1 MGRRPTPSSTLGP
14 VNVVLFD
21 LDDTLLDYSGRVE
34 ESWAHAVHICCTDGR
49 VEPTALVAAL
59 VRSRQWFWDD
69 PGRQRERTN
78 MVRAWGT
85 IVRRALDSLGGPCHD
100 LVDDIVRA
108 YASHRRQVMDLFPE
122 ARATLDRLRGQ
133 GIPLGLVTNGD
144 ARQQRDK
151 IERHGLAPY
160 FDVMVIE
167 GEFGA
172 GKPEAVVFRH
182 ALDALRARPAETCM
196 VGDHL
201 VNDVSGAGQLGIRTV
216 WIDRARAGLPAGSPS
231 RPDHIIASLTEL
243 HDLG

>member
-1 MGRRPTPSSTLGP
+1 
-14 VNVVLFD
+14 VNTVLFD

-34 ESWAHAVHICCTDGR
+34 ESWAHAVHSACTDGR
-49 VEPTALVAAL
+49 VEPAALVAAL
-59 VRSRQWFWDD
+59 MEARQWFWDD
-69 PGRQRERTN
+69 PWRQRRERTD
-78 MVRAWGT
+78 MMRAWQL
-85 IVRRALDSLGGPCHD
+85 IVRHALDGLQSSCHD
-100 LVDDIVRA
+100 LVPLIAGA

-122 ARATLDRLRGQ
+122 ARATLDRLREE

-144 ARQQRDK
+144 ASQQRYK
-151 IERHGLAPY
+151 IERHGLASY

-172 GKPEAVVFRH
+172 GKPDAAVFRH
-182 ALDALRARPAETCM
+182 ALDSLGADPAHTYM

-201 VNDVSGAGQLGIRTV
+201 VNDVEGAGQLGIRTV
-216 WIDRARAGLPAGSPS
+216 WIDRARSGLPEVIAT